1 MGVTTTTLGG
11 ILKRIYPKRLVQQQ
25 NKAAFLYKMLPKSA
39 YAPKGTGFYPAVSVA
54 GNQAG
59 GAAINE
65 TEALASAGNET
76 VVQFVI
82 IPKINTWTIQITGL
96 ARAASEGDDASFAT
110 GLIRQ
115 FDEALENMIKD
126 LNRQCYGTGNGLL
139 ATCTATATSFTHTFD
154 TVQYFKPGMI
164 CDTYTGSSPINTDV
178 TVVSIDRANNQ
189 VTFDSS
195 ITLTLADQV
204 VRANARVSAPS
215 DGKELAG
222 TSYIIDDGTISSTF
236 QGLSRTTYPL
246 LRGNL
251 IAAGSVNLTNDLL
264 QRAADEVSIVG
275 DGRIDMLISR
285 HGQRRK
291 YLDLVTP
298 DKRFLDD
305 KLDRG
310 YQYIYWNG
318 MKWYVDVD
326 APKGEI
332 IGLTQ
337 KYLERFEIRGIH
349 LADDD
354 GKILKWNG
362 TSDTFIAY
370 YRLYGNLGSL
380 KPNAHVRLTGL
391 KEPTGSN

>member
-11 ILKRIYPKRLVQQQ
+11 LLKRVYGKRLIQQQ
-25 NKAAFLYKMLPKSA
+25 NKAAFLYKMLPKSI
-39 YAPKGTGFYPAVSVA
+39 YQPKGTGFYPAVSVA

-59 GAAINE
+59 GQAINE
-65 TEALASAGNET
+65 TEALPTAGNET
-76 VVQFVI
+76 VLQFTI
-82 IPKINTWTIQITGL
+82 TPKINVWTIQITGL
-96 ARAASEGDDASFAT
+96 ARAASEGDESSFAT
-110 GLIRQ
+110 GLVRQ
-115 FDEALENMIKD
+115 MDEALENMIKD
-126 LNRQCYGTGNGLL
+126 LNRQAYGQGNGLL
-139 ATCTATATSFTHTFD
+139 GTLTATTTSVTQTFD

-164 CDTYTGSSPINTDV
+164 CDQYTGTTPTATSL
-178 TVVSIDRANNQ
+178 TVVSVDRANNQ

-195 ITLTLADQV
+195 VTGTIADQF
-204 VRANARVSAPS
+204 VRHGVRSSAPS

-222 TSYIIDDGTISSTF
+222 TTLIIDDGTVATTF
-236 QGLSRTTYPL
+236 QAQSRTTYPIL
-246 LRGNL
+246 KGNV
-251 IAAGSVNLTNDLL
+251 IDAGSVKLTNDLL

-285 HGQRRK
+285 HGQRRQ

-326 APKGEI
+326 CPKAEI

-349 LADDD
+349 LADDNNS
-354 GKILKWNG
+354 ILKWNG
-362 TSDTFIAY
+362 SSDTYIAY
-370 YRLYGNLGSL
+370 YRMYGNLGSL
-380 KPNAHVRLTGL
+380 KPNAHFRLKGL